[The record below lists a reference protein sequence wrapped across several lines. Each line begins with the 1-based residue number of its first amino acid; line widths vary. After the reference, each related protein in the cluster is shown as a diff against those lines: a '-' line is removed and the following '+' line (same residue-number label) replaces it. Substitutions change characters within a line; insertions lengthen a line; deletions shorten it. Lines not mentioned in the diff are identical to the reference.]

1 MRRRTDMA
9 CFVTSK
15 PTTDARP
22 LVSGKSVVKIL
33 MIVLLPAPL
42 GPSKPKTSP
51 WFTEKL
57 TMSTAVWSPKLLTR
71 SATSIIGED
80 CVIALLL
87 LSSNSCHYGGKRL
100 TRSLQKALK
109 QMLQHRLLI

>member
-15 PTTDARP
+15 PTTDAWP
-22 LVSGKSVVKIL
+22 LVSGRRVVKIL

-51 WFTEKL
+51 WLTEKL
-57 TMSTAVWSPKLLTR
+57 TVSTAVWSPKLLTR
-71 SATSIIGED
+71 STTSIIGED
-80 CVIALLL
+80 CVITLLL
-87 LSSNSCHYGGKRL
+87 LSSNSCHYSGERL
-100 TRSLQKALK
+100 TCSLQEALK
-109 QMLQHRLLI
+109 QML